1 MVRVVILKIGDTLA
15 SKVSDMVVV
24 RNGGYGGIFV
34 QVKDLSILK
43 GECSRMYVNG
53 VFLDEFVALVQSG
66 RKGRNA
72 TRHIVEVYRVRGRI
86 RESSRFRVRLG
97 NRRCVYRRC
106 GETHLEL
113 FGREANLNLQERSGE

>member
-1 MVRVVILKIGDTLA
+1 MVRVVILKIGDTLT
-15 SKVSDMVVV
+15 SKVSGMVVV
-24 RNGGYGGIFV
+24 GNGGYGRIFV
-34 QVKDLSILK
+34 QVQDLSILK
-43 GECSRMYVNG
+43 GKCSRMYVNG

-72 TRHIVEVYRVRGRI
+72 TRHIEAYRVRDRI